1 MKRSLIW
8 LLANLLSVVGGLLVA
23 AAFPPWNQDWLIWV
37 GFTPVLAGLVLFRR
51 GRLAALIQ
59 GALFGGTFGGMAFSW
74 LWKGGRMGD
83 WCWNTGSLA
92 LVGAFWGFI
101 VSLLVKMPGR
111 SGHQKLS
118 PILPGHGPGATAWN
132 TSVTHLKGALLTA
145 AAWTVLEWIRGFVIP
160 QWNAVGTVIQSNLP
174 LLQISAVLGP
184 SGLTFAAVFSNF
196 IVLAAVRRL
205 ILEPGRM
212 TWASRFDVTATLGVL
227 FLAGIAGFWWLQRK
241 PTGSDKKVGL
251 ICPNTDNFDRL
262 LELTKQQSREE
273 IDLFVWRSANFGP
286 NDYNR
291 LADAMSGRPVALV
304 SGTTSGGSG
313 LVNGATIVTPGAVR
327 NLILFPNRRDFFQ
340 PGTGSIGRGLN
351 PFTFSDV
358 TWVPF
363 VNWDAADVRLVRAAV
378 ARQMQVIIAITN
390 PIPGHGATEQ
400 FFENL
405 RLWSTSLGRP
415 LIFASNAK
423 FAAIV
428 AASGRI
434 VAGGRTG
441 SGEDAWTGQ
450 ITVPG
455 PFDSTLYGRY
465 GDWFA
470 IACGAV
476 CLVTGLSERLR
487 SYGAQS
493 VRGRGRA

>member
-1 MKRSLIW
+1 MKHSLTW
-8 LLANLLSVVGGLLVA
+8 LLPILLSVVAGLLVA
-23 AAFPPWNQDWLIWV
+23 AAFPPWDQDWLIWV
-37 GFTPVLAGLVLFRR
+37 GFTPVLAGLVLLNRR
-51 GRLAALIQ
+51 WVAALIQ

-74 LWKGGRMGD
+74 LWKGGRMAD

-92 LVGAFWGFI
+92 LVGALWGLI
-101 VSLLVKMPGR
+101 VALLVKLPARDGDR
-111 SGHQKLS
+111 KLS
-118 PILPGHGPGATAWN
+118 PILPGHGPSATAWN
-132 TSVTHLKGALLTA
+132 TSVTHLKGALATA
-145 AAWTVLEWIRGFVIP
+145 AAWTVLEWTRGIVIP
-160 QWNAVGTVIQSNLP
+160 EWNAVGTVIQSNVP
-174 LLQISAVLGP
+174 LLQISTVLGP

-205 ILEPGRM
+205 VLEPGRM

-227 FLAGIAGFWWLQRK
+227 FLAGVAGFWWLQRK
-241 PTGSDKKVGL
+241 PTGSDKKVAL
-251 ICPNTDNFDRL
+251 ICPNASDFDRL
-262 LELTKQQSREE
+262 LELSKQQTSEG
-273 IDLFVWRSANFGP
+273 IDLFVWRSAYFGP
-286 NDYNR
+286 GDYNR
-291 LADAMSGRPVALV
+291 LSDAMSGRQVALV
-304 SGTTSGGSG
+304 SGTATAGSS
-313 LVNGATIVTPGAVR
+313 LINGATIITPGSVR

-340 PGTGSIGRGLN
+340 PGIGSIGRTLN
-351 PFTFSDV
+351 PFAFADV
-358 TWVPF
+358 TWVTF
-363 VNWDAADVRLVRAAV
+363 VNWDAADARLVRAAV

-415 LIFASNAK
+415 LIFASNRK

-434 VAGGRTG
+434 MAGGRG
-441 SGEDAWTGQ
+441 ASGADALTGQ

-455 PFDSTLYGRY
+455 PFDSTPYGRY

-476 CLVTGLSERLR
+476 CLVSGLSERLR
-487 SYGAQS
+487 SYSVQS
-493 VRGRGRA
+493 QRGRGRV

>member
-8 LLANLLSVVGGLLVA
+8 LLPILLSVVGGLLVA
-23 AAFPPWNQDWLIWV
+23 AAFPPWSQDWLIWV
-37 GFTPVLAGLVLFRR
+37 GFIPVLAGLVLFRR
-51 GRLAALIQ
+51 GWLTALIQ

-74 LWKGGRMGD
+74 LWKGGRTGE
-83 WCWNTGSLA
+83 WCWNAGSLA
-92 LVGAFWGFI
+92 LVGALWGLI
-101 VSLLVKMPGR
+101 VNLLVKLPGR
-111 SGHQKLS
+111 GGDQKLS
-118 PILPGHGPGATAWN
+118 PILPGHGVSETAWQ

-160 QWNAVGTVIQSNLP
+160 EWNAVGTVIQSNLP
-174 LLQISAVLGP
+174 LLQISTVLGP
-184 SGLTFAAVFSNF
+184 SGLTFVAVFSNF

-205 ILEPGRM
+205 VLEPGRM
-212 TWASRFDVTATLGVL
+212 TWASRFDVTATLAVL
-227 FLAGIAGFWWLQRK
+227 FLAGVAGFWWLQRK
-241 PTGSDKKVGL
+241 PNGSDKKVGL

-262 LELTKQQSREE
+262 LELTKKQSSEA
-273 IDLFVWRSANFGP
+273 IDLFVWRCVYFGP
-286 NDYNR
+286 GDYNR
-291 LADAMSGRPVALV
+291 LADVMGSRPVALV
-304 SGTTSGGSG
+304 SGTTSAGSG

-327 NLILFPNRRDFFQ
+327 NLILFPNRRAFFQ
-340 PGTGSIGRGLN
+340 PGTGSIGRTLN
-351 PFTFSDV
+351 PFAFADV

-434 VAGGRTG
+434 MAGGRAG
-441 SGEDAWTGQ
+441 SGGDAWTAQ

-455 PFDSTLYGRY
+455 PFDSTPYGRY

-470 IACGAV
+470 VACGAV

-487 SYGAQS
+487 SYGAKS
-493 VRGRGRA
+493 VRGRGRV